1 MDDFFDKEN
10 ALFMRAVEG
19 DSDARDQLI
28 LDNLHVAS
36 QVAYDLMRGQMMTD
50 EEKEDE
56 LQEANLILMQTI
68 DAMIKN
74 GKMYNVNYLRI
85 NLKNKLISYY
95 RKYKYGVYDN
105 SYKDDTK
112 KDELLRFKNAV
123 SIDDDLCYNVPYD
136 YDMEECIANEIM
148 VDELLKILTD
158 EEKTIIKLMFY
169 QRLNQGEIAAR
180 LGIKQCTVS
189 VKYKSILKKLKNISK
204 KED

>member
-1 MDDFFDKEN
+1 MNDFFDNEN

-19 DSDARDQLI
+19 DSDAREQLI

-36 QVAYDLMRGQMMTD
+36 QVAYDLMRGQIMTD

-105 SYKDDTK
+105 SYKDDAK
-112 KDELLRFKNAV
+112 KDDLLRFKNAV

-136 YDMEECIANEIM
+136 YDMEECIANKIM

-169 QRLNQGEIAAR
+169 HRLNQGEIAAR
-180 LGIKQCTVS
+180 LGIKP
-189 VKYKSILKKLKNISK
+189 
-204 KED
+204 